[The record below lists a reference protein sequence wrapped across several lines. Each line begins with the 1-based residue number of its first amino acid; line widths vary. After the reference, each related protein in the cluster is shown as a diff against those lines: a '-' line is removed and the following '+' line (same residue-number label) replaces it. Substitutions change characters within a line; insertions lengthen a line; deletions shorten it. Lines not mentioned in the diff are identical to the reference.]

1 MGFILLLVVSV
12 RLVIKVPLVQ
22 TWLVKRAALW
32 LSSELQVQV
41 AVKAVDIKFFRSVE
55 IEGLFVQDQ
64 QRDTMV
70 YIPVL
75 TAEIGSFNF
84 NTQKLVFSSIT
95 IDQARIGIKRYASPR
110 AYNLDFLIDYFSSP
124 STDTLPKAP
133 WQLKIK
139 SVQLTDCHLSYRDL
153 KYNDRSS
160 GIDWDDLV
168 LRNLN
173 VKVDDLQPVGD
184 TLSFTVRHI
193 SFTERS
199 GFKVNDFAA
208 NAAFAPGHMEFGELW
223 IKSDSSDIHTDIR
236 FDYTDMDDFQEFITD
251 VRWKGDFKKSKI
263 YFGDLTFFAS
273 ELSNLNRRIELS
285 GKFSGTVDRFKGK
298 QVNLRYSDNTYF
310 RGNVSM
316 SGLPDF
322 EETYMEIKVDQLGFN
337 KREIETIPAWPFDS
351 LKLIRLPEQIA
362 HLGNV
367 VFKGSFNGFYN
378 DFVAYGNINT
388 ALGFISSDL
397 NLKIDDSDRK
407 TAYAGKLVLD
417 EFDAGRLW
425 DMQDLLG
432 KTSLKVEV
440 SGKGFDLKNVDA
452 NISGEISVLEFYGYR
467 YQGIALNGHIAQK
480 LFTGALQIDDQH
492 LALGFDGV
500 IDLSKEMPA
509 YNFNASV
516 HQADLTELGWLK
528 RDSPASLRADFAIS
542 IVGNSIDNAQGNL
555 QIDDLIYR
563 EGNKKIS
570 TDRIYIESEIG
581 QKREMRL
588 QSDIADAQITGD
600 FTFSALPQTWK
611 HFVSNYFPALL
622 EKDSYRPI
630 SQQFDFFVQLK
641 HTREVLEI
649 FSPGLIIQP
658 ETRLDGSIHS
668 DLSQMSLLLKSGA
681 ITVNG
686 VELTD
691 IDIDGHTEAGDLKF
705 GSSLGEIALNDS
717 VSLTKV
723 SVNGFT
729 NRDTADVL
737 VRFAG
742 EDSSYSGFSSRFR
755 AGFLNTGYT
764 LITIQPERLLYH
776 GQPWTLDT
784 RNYILADSTG
794 FLFNN
799 LNLSNQSQRIGLS
812 GILGQ
817 DSSARLQIDFSD
829 FQLAM
834 LNDILSPYK
843 VNLGGIANGFIEFS
857 SVGKR
862 PALNAS
868 VDVEGLTWFGDSLG
882 DAEVLADWDSE
893 SNRIDVTGNVTRG
906 GLKNIQVSGYYEV
919 NEQEDEMDFTA
930 KIQKTYLQSFSH
942 YLDGL
947 ASNVSGIVSGE
958 LYLKGSAKKPAL
970 TGKLLLQ
977 KVGFT
982 IDYLKANYSF
992 STELDFLKDKI
1003 VLKEVKLNDAKGNVS
1018 VASGEIRHNYLE
1030 DFELDIDVK
1039 LNKAQVLNTGP
1050 ADNDIFYG
1058 SAFASG
1064 SVSID
1069 GPLDYITMKIGL
1081 KSEKGTKI
1089 SLPLS
1094 NPEEVSRSG
1103 FVNFISTVRDTASQE
1118 SSGPDLSGIELS
1130 MDFEITKDASIYLIF
1145 DSKIGDVIEGRG
1157 DGNLTMTISPTEDLK
1172 MFGNF
1177 TIDEGKYLFT
1187 MQNIINKP
1195 FYIDKGGSIRWT
1207 GDPYDAEVN
1216 LKAIYRLRAGLYD
1229 LFQDSSFRKLVP
1241 VDLNLQLTNKLF
1253 NPNIGFEIVVQNI
1266 DPNTANQVKR
1276 LINTEEET
1284 YRQAVSLLVMRRFSP
1299 PSEISN
1305 RTAINTGGVV
1315 GANAY
1320 EMLSNQLSNWASQ
1333 ISNQVNVGVNYRP
1346 GDAITSEE
1354 LEVALSTS
1362 FFNDRVT
1369 VDGNVGMAN
1378 TNAAQPSA
1386 GSNQNASNLIGDFTV
1401 EVKARRDGRLRFKA
1415 FNRSNNNS
1423 LINNVNSPYTQGV
1436 GVFYSLEFDSFK
1448 ELPQRIANIFRR
1460 KSNKKDVNGQ
1470 NKKG

>member
-1 MGFILLLVVSV
+1 MVSV

-22 TWLVKRAALW
+22 TWLVKKAADW

-41 AVKAVDIKFFRSVE
+41 AVKSVDIRFFRSVE

-70 YIPVL
+70 YIPEL
-75 TAEIGSFNF
+75 TADIGSFNF
-84 NTQKLVFSSIT
+84 KAHKLVFSSVS

-124 STDTLPKAP
+124 TVDTLPKAP
-133 WQLKIK
+133 WQFKIK
-139 SVQLTDCHLSYRDL
+139 NFRLNDCHLSYRDL
-153 KYNDRSS
+153 KYNDRTR

-168 LRNLN
+168 LRNLD
-173 VKVDDLQPVGD
+173 VAVEDLSPSGD
-184 TLSFTVRHI
+184 TLGFCVKHI

-199 GFKVNDFAA
+199 GFKVIDFSA
-208 NAAFAPGHMEFGELW
+208 NTTMAPGRMEFEGLS
-223 IKSDSSDIHTDIR
+223 IKSDSSDIHADIR
-236 FDYTDMDDFQEFITD
+236 FDYSDMDDFQEFITN
-251 VRWKGDFKKSKI
+251 VRWKSDFAKSKI
-263 YFGDLTFFAS
+263 HFGDLTYFAS
-273 ELSNLNRRIELS
+273 ELSNLNRGVEVS

-310 RGNVSM
+310 RGNISM

-337 KREIETIPAWPFDS
+337 KRDIETIPAWPFDS

-367 VFKGSFNGFYN
+367 VFRGSFNGFYN
-378 DFVAYGNINT
+378 DFVAYGNVNT

-397 NLKIDDSDRK
+397 NLKIEASDKK

-417 EFDAGRLW
+417 EFDVGTLW
-425 DMQDLLG
+425 DRQDLLG
-432 KTSLKVEV
+432 RTTLKVEL
-440 SGKGFDLKNVDA
+440 SGRGFDLKYIDA
-452 NISGEISVLEFYGYR
+452 SITGEVSALEFYGYR

-480 LFTGALQIDDQH
+480 LFTGALQIDDKH
-492 LALGFDGV
+492 LDLGFDGV
-500 IDLSKEMPA
+500 IDLSKEIPA
-509 YNFNASV
+509 YNFNASI
-516 HQADLTELGWLK
+516 HHADLTDLGWLE
-528 RDSPASLRADFAIS
+528 RDTPASVRADLSIS
-542 IVGNSIDNAQGNL
+542 IVGNSIDNVQGNL
-555 QIDDLIYR
+555 EIDDLLYK
-563 EGNKKIS
+563 EGGQKVFAE
-570 TDRIYIESEIG
+570 RIFIESEIG
-581 QKREMRL
+581 GKREIRL

-600 FTFSALPQTWK
+600 FTFSALPQTWR
-611 HFVSNYFPALL
+611 HYVSNYFPALL
-622 EKDSYRPI
+622 EKDSRRPVN
-630 SQQFDFFVQLK
+630 QQFDFFVQLK
-641 HTREVLEI
+641 NTSQVLGV
-649 FSPGLIIQP
+649 FSPGLVIQP
-658 ETRLDGSIHS
+658 ATRLEGAIRS
-668 DLSQMSLLLKSGA
+668 DFNELSLLLNSGA
-681 ITVNG
+681 ISVGG
-686 VELTD
+686 VEIVD
-691 IDIDGHTEAGDLKF
+691 IHIDGHTEAGDLKF
-705 GSSLGEIALNDS
+705 ASSLQEVSLNDS

-729 NRDTADVL
+729 NRDTANVL
-737 VRFAG
+737 LRFAG
-742 EDSSYSGFSSRFR
+742 EDSAHSCFSSYFR
-755 AGFLNTGYT
+755 AGFLKTGYT
-764 LITIQPERLLYH
+764 LINVQPEKLLYH
-776 GQPWTLDT
+776 GQSWTLDS

-799 LNLSNQSQRIGLS
+799 LVLSNQSQQIGIS

-817 DSSARLQIDFSD
+817 DPSARLQIDLAD

-834 LNDILSPYK
+834 LNDVLSPYN
-843 VNLGGIANGFIEFS
+843 VTLGGIANGFIEFS

-862 PALNAS
+862 PALNAGIA
-868 VDVEGLTWFGDSLG
+868 VDGLTWFGDSLG
-882 DAEVLADWDSE
+882 DAEVNADWDSE

-919 NEQEDEMDFTA
+919 NEQDEDEMDFTA

-942 YLDGL
+942 YFDDL

-958 LYLKGSAKKPAL
+958 LYLKGAANKPVL

-982 IDYLKANYSF
+982 IDYLKSSYSF

-1003 VLKEVKLNDAKGNVS
+1003 VLNEIRLNDAKGNVS
-1018 VASGEIRHNYLE
+1018 VASGEIRHRYLD

-1039 LNKAQVLNTGP
+1039 VNKALVLNTGP
-1050 ADNDIFYG
+1050 GDNDIFYG
-1058 SAFASG
+1058 SAVASG

-1103 FVNFISTVRDTASQE
+1103 FVNFISTVLDTASQE
-1118 SSGPDLSGIELS
+1118 SSGPDLSGIELN

-1157 DGNLTMTISPTEDLK
+1157 DGNLTMTISPAEDLK

-1177 TIDEGKYLFT
+1177 IIDEGKYLFT

-1216 LKAIYRLRAGLYD
+1216 LKAIYKLRAGLYD

-1253 NPNIGFEIVVQNI
+1253 NPDIGFEIVVQNI

-1378 TNAAQPSA
+1378 SNAAQPA
-1386 GSNQNASNLIGDFTV
+1386 PGSNQNASNLIGDFTV

-1436 GVFYSLEFDSFK
+1436 GVFYSLEFNSFK

-1460 KSNKKDVNGQ
+1460 KSNKKAESGKD
-1470 NKKG
+1470 KKG